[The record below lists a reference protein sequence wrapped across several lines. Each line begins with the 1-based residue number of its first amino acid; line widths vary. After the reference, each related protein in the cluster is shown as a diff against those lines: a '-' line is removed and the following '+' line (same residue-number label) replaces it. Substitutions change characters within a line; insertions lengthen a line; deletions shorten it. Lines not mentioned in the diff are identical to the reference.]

1 MTTVRVLLR
10 STERRLARAGVAD
23 AQLEAELLL
32 LCSLGIDRAALYA
45 RLGDEQDDA
54 GFKAV
59 DALLERR
66 LRREPIAYLMGQRE
80 FYGLDFLVA
89 PGVLIPRPDSERLVE
104 EALRLLRPLSEA
116 SAVIADVGCGSG
128 VLGIALAVALP
139 GARIHAIDISKAALD
154 LTARNVERHALSA
167 RVHLHHGSLLE
178 PLPER
183 VNVIV
188 ANLPYVPT
196 WQVPLLEPEVS
207 RYEPREALDGGDDGL
222 DLVRALLAS
231 APSAMR
237 DDGALLCEL
246 DPLQMMEAR
255 AAASVAFPRAR
266 IRVAHDLTGRE
277 RVLVVDTA

>member
-10 STERRLARAGVAD
+10 STERRLARAGIGD

-32 LCSLGIDRAALYA
+32 MCSLGIDRAALYA

-54 GFKAV
+54 RCEAV
-59 DALLERR
+59 DALLQRR
-66 LRREPIAYLMGQRE
+66 LRREPIAYVLGQRE

-89 PGVLIPRPDSERLVE
+89 PGVLIPRLDSESLVE
-104 EALRLLRPLSEA
+104 EALRLLRPSGEV

-139 GARIHAIDISKAALD
+139 SARIHAIDISEAALD
-154 LTARNVERHALSA
+154 LTARNAERHAVSA

-178 PLPER
+178 PLKER

-188 ANLPYVPT
+188 ANLPYVPAS
-196 WQVPLLEPEVS
+196 QIPLLEPEVS

-231 APSAMR
+231 APGAMH
-237 DDGALLCEL
+237 DSGALICEL
-246 DPLQMMEAR
+246 DSSQMVEAQ
-255 AAASVAFPRAR
+255 AAASVAFPKAR
-266 IRVAHDLTGRE
+266 IRAAHDLAGRE
-277 RVLVVDTA
+277 RMLVVETA